1 MKLINK
7 KTGEIVEFA
16 GCTAKGM
23 RLFLRF
29 DDLNG
34 LFKFEVSSLAELL
47 NAGWED
53 YQEEE
58 TFWCI
63 SPTGTPIKS
72 TTSIYDPLEIHLMK
86 KIGNYFESEEGAEK
100 VVEKRK
106 AWKRLENKG
115 FRFTGWATN
124 EGIRGVD
131 FEVPDS
137 FFTEHNHS
145 CISDETKNDLDLLFS
160 QDDDD
165 DDDYELT
172 NAEIND
178 LTDMG
183 YGR

>member
-34 LFKFEVSSLAELL
+34 SFKFEVGSLAELL

-53 YQEEE
+53 YQESE
-58 TFWCI
+58 TFWYI

-72 TTSIYDPLEIHLMK
+72 EVSIYDPLEIHLMK
-86 KIGNYFESEEGAEK
+86 KIGNYFESEEDADDAVAKLE
-100 VVEKRK
+100 
-106 AWKRLENKG
+106 AWKRLKDRG
-115 FRFTGWATN
+115 FKFTGYLSGDGA
-124 EGIRGVD
+124 EVD
-131 FEVPDS
+131 RIYAEFPYVDGPTD
-137 FFTEHNHS
+137 
-145 CISDETKNDLDLLFS
+145 KDLDLLFS

-165 DDDYELT
+165 DDDDDYEPT

-183 YGR
+183 YGG

>member
-1 MKLINK
+1 MKLRNK
-7 KTGEIVEFA
+7 QTGKVIEWFNNTDGIFPN
-16 GCTAKGM
+16 T
-23 RLFLRF
+23 
-29 DDLNG
+29 
-34 LFKFEVSSLAELL
+34 LAEL
-47 NAGWED
+47 NEEWED
-53 YQEEE
+53 VEESE
-58 TFWCI
+58 TFWYI

-72 TTSIYDPLEIHLMK
+72 EVSIYDPLEIHLMK
-86 KIGNYFESEEGAEK
+86 KIGNYFESEEDADKAVAKLE
-100 VVEKRK
+100 

-145 CISDETKNDLDLLFS
+145 CISDETKNDLDLLF
-160 QDDDD
+160 D
-165 DDDYELT
+165 DDDYEPT

-183 YGR
+183 YGG